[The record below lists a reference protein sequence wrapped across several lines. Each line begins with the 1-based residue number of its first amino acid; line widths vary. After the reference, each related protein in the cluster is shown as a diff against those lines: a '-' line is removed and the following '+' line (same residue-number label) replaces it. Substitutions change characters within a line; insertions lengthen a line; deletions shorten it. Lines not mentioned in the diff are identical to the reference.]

1 MTKSVPINKKLYN
14 EVKEEAKKKFKVWPS
29 AYASGW
35 LVKEY
40 KRRGGKYKTK
50 SSRKSQK
57 SSRKSSRKS
66 SKKSS
71 RKSSKK
77 SSRKS
82 SRKSDKITKRSKKS
96 HGLGR
101 WYAEEWINVCELPKI
116 VPCGRPK
123 LGDKDWKKNYPYCRP
138 RKRINSGTPKTA
150 GELTKTEIKK
160 RCSLKKKNPMKRVTK
175 KRLSSKK
182 KSKKKNSSRKSRK
195 SRKPCQKGKVRN
207 RETGRCRSK
216 KNKKE

>member
-40 KRRGGKYKTK
+40 KRRGGKYKTEEK
-50 SSRKSQK
+50 SSRKSSTSKSVRKSKK
-57 SSRKSSRKS
+57 SSKKSSSRKS

-71 RKSSKK
+71 RKS
-77 SSRKS
+77 
-82 SRKSDKITKRSKKS
+82 RKSDKISERSKKS

-150 GELTKTEIKK
+150 GELTKAQIKK

-175 KRLSSKK
+175 SSLGKSKKSSRRKNKSKK
-182 KSKKKNSSRKSRK
+182 KSKKK
-195 SRKPCQKGKVRN
+195 
-207 RETGRCRSK
+207 
-216 KNKKE
+216 

>member
-1 MTKSVPINKKLYN
+1 MTKSNPINQKLYN
-14 EVKEEAKKKFKVWPS
+14 QVKEEAKKKFKVWPS

-40 KRRGGKYKTK
+40 KRRGGKYKITENKNRK
-50 SSRKSQK
+50 SSTSKRVRKSKNSRKS
-57 SSRKSSRKS
+57 RK
-66 SKKSS
+66 
-71 RKSSKK
+71 
-77 SSRKS
+77 
-82 SRKSDKITKRSKKS
+82 SRKSDKITKKSKKS

-175 KRLSSKK
+175 KRLSKK
-182 KSKKKNSSRKSRK
+182 NSRKTIKSKKK
-195 SRKPCQKGKVRN
+195 SRKPCPKGKIRS
-207 RETGRCRSK
+207 RETGRCRSRKSK
-216 KNKKE
+216 KNRKSN